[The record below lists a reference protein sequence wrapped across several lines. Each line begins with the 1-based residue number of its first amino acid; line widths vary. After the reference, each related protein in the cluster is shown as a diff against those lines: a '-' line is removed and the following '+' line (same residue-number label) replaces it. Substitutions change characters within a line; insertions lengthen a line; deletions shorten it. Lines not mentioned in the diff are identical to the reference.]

1 MFFVKVLML
10 MLLSLYFYLFYWLV
24 IDNSDSLN
32 HSLWC
37 LVNTSL
43 LSRVGGETDGA
54 TLVSAVLSTFFD
66 KIKSIMRRN
75 YCPICMQTGAL
86 LILT

>member
-1 MFFVKVLML
+1 MVQMFFVKVRML
-10 MLLSLYFYLFYWLV
+10 MLLSLYLYLFYLLV

-43 LSRVGGETDGA
+43 LSRVGGNRWSDIGI
-54 TLVSAVLSTFFD
+54 SSTVYLF
-66 KIKSIMRRN
+66 
-75 YCPICMQTGAL
+75 
-86 LILT
+86 

>member
-1 MFFVKVLML
+1 MLFVKVRML
-10 MLLSLYFYLFYWLV
+10 MLLSLYLYLFYWLV

-43 LSRVGGETDGA
+43 LSRVGGKQMERHWYQQYC
-54 TLVSAVLSTFFD
+54 LPFLIKLS
-66 KIKSIMRRN
+66 
-75 YCPICMQTGAL
+75 L
-86 LILT
+86 